1 MMLLQSTV
9 PEKRN
14 STLIN
19 ACLCFAFVVAITL
32 VAIMPLRARADVS
45 IPDTPAGRTLRAFL
59 DAFNSGEH
67 DRIAAY
73 VKEYDPENSADGL
86 TSFSSQTGGFTLV
99 SIVHSAPDK
108 LSFLVHGH
116 GDNIEAYGALQLA
129 STTPPRV
136 ERISIRAIPPG
147 AKLDDIQLDEAT
159 RQKTIDAIS
168 EGLTEYYVYPDVA
181 AKMIQAIRDHQ
192 KHGNY
197 NSIVDGNEFADALS
211 RDLRDVSQDKH
222 LFVGYDPYILPTQ
235 SAPSDE
241 PRQPS
246 PADEARFRAMLEH
259 DNCTFSKV
267 EILNHNIGYIKF
279 GAFPDPNICGPTVVA
294 AMNFVAHTDALIFD
308 LRENHGGDP
317 SMVDFMVSYLFREPT
332 HINDLTNRH
341 DNETH
346 QYWTLPWIPGPR
358 FIDQPVYVLT
368 SHETFSGGEEFT
380 FDLKTQK
387 RGTIVGET
395 TGGGAHPVR
404 GMPAGDHFTIG
415 VPFGR
420 PINPI
425 TKGDWEGKGVEPDVK
440 VSAVDALITAE
451 KLAAEKLGTKD
462 SQH

>member
-1 MMLLQSTV
+1 MMLRQSPA
-9 PEKRN
+9 PERRN
-14 STLIN
+14 STLIR
-19 ACLCFAFVVAITL
+19 ACLCFVFV
-32 VAIMPLRARADVS
+32 VAIMPLGARADVS
-45 IPDTPAGRTLRAFL
+45 TPDTPAGRTLRAFL

-73 VKEYDPENSADGL
+73 VKEYDPENSADEL

-99 SIVHSAPDK
+99 SIVHSTPDK
-108 LSFLVHGH
+108 LSFLVHGR
-116 GDNIEAYGALQLA
+116 GDNVDAYGILQLA

-136 ERISIRAIPPG
+136 KRIGIRAIPPG
-147 AKLDDIQLDEAT
+147 AKLDDIRLDEVT

-168 EGLTEYYVYPDVA
+168 ERLTEYYVYADVA

-192 KHGNY
+192 KHGDY

-211 RDLRDVSQDKH
+211 RDLRAVSQDRH

-235 SAPSDE
+235 SGSPDE

-246 PADEARFRAMLEH
+246 PADEARFRTMLEH

-387 RGTIVGET
+387 RATIVGET

-420 PINPI
+420 PINPV

-440 VSAVDALITAE
+440 VSAADALTTAE
-451 KLAAEKLGTKD
+451 KLAAEKLVTKD

>member
-1 MMLLQSTV
+1 MMLLQSAV

-14 STLIN
+14 STCR
-19 ACLCFAFVVAITL
+19 ACLCFVFAIMV
-32 VAIMPLRARADVS
+32 VAIMPPRARADVS
-45 IPDTPAGRTLRAFL
+45 TPDTPAGRTLRAFL

-116 GDNIEAYGALQLA
+116 GDNIDAYGALQLA

-136 ERISIRAIPPG
+136 KRISIRAIPPG

-235 SAPSDE
+235 SGSSDE
-241 PRQPS
+241 PRRPS
-246 PADEARFRAMLEH
+246 PADEARSRTMLEH

-279 GAFPDPNICGPTVVA
+279 GAFPNPNICGPTVVA

-387 RGTIVGET
+387 RGIIVGET

-420 PINPI
+420 PINPV

-440 VSAVDALITAE
+440 VSAVDALTTAE
-451 KLAAEKLGTKD
+451 KLAAEKLGTKG

>member
-1 MMLLQSTV
+1 MMLRQSPA
-9 PEKRN
+9 PERRN
-14 STLIN
+14 STVIR
-19 ACLCFAFVVAITL
+19 ACLCFVFI
-32 VAIMPLRARADVS
+32 VAIMPLGARADVS
-45 IPDTPAGRTLRAFL
+45 TPDTPAGRTLRAFL

-73 VKEYDPENSADGL
+73 VKEYDPENSADEL
-86 TSFSSQTGGFTLV
+86 TSFSSQTGGFTLA
-99 SIVHSAPDK
+99 SIVQSTPDK
-108 LSFLVHGH
+108 LSFLVHGR
-116 GDNIEAYGALQLA
+116 GDSVDAYGILQLA

-136 ERISIRAIPPG
+136 KRIGIRAIPPG
-147 AKLDDIQLDEAT
+147 AKLDDIRLDEVT

-168 EGLTEYYVYPDVA
+168 ERLTEYYVYADVA

-192 KHGNY
+192 KHGDY

-211 RDLRDVSQDKH
+211 RDLRAVSQDRH

-235 SAPSDE
+235 SRSSDQ

-246 PADEARFRAMLEH
+246 PADEARFRTMLEH

-317 SMVDFMVSYLFREPT
+317 SMVDFMVSYLFRGPT

-387 RGTIVGET
+387 RATIVGET

-420 PINPI
+420 PINPV

-440 VSAVDALITAE
+440 VSAADALTTAE
-451 KLAAEKLGTKD
+451 KLAAEKLVTKD